1 MTIPFVPMTMMQ
13 IRIMWV
19 LMSERLVLVPMRMW
33 FTNRSVVMVLV
44 MLIVNVPVFMRQSF
58 VNMLVFVSFSEVQP
72 KA

>member
-33 FTNRSVVMVLV
+33 FSNRSVVMMLV
-44 MLIVNVPVFMRQSF
+44 MLIVNVSMVMRQSF
-58 VNMLVFVSFSEVQP
+58 VNMLVFVSFREVQP